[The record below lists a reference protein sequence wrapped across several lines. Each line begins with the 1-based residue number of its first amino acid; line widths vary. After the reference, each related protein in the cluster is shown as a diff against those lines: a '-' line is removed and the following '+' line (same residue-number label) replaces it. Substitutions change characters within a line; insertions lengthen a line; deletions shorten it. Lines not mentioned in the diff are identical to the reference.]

1 MSIKS
6 SFNDPCIQILYD
18 HIVIDYQRYFSLVN
32 FLDNSSMSISRY
44 RVFDFIIHNN
54 QYDDIHNLLELYTD
68 NTIDY
73 RINEFLY
80 QLEAFYHKTMII
92 LLP

>member
-6 SFNDPCIQILYD
+6 SFTDPCIQILYD

-54 QYDDIHNLLELYTD
+54 QYDDIHKLLELYTD

-73 RINEFLY
+73 TINEFLY